1 MKTEHY
7 NTGLSPKEVYEMFQ
21 YKDARI
27 LNLIMGYLGK
37 SREDAV
43 ELWYNSKTRDYLV
56 ENEMCWVS
64 DVRMLDELEME
75 MAGND
80 HWMVG
85 SFE

>member
-7 NTGLSPKEVYEMFQ
+7 NAGLSPKGVYERFKI
-21 YKDARI
+21 KDVRI

-43 ELWYNSKTRDYLV
+43 ELWYNSKTRAYLV

-75 MAGND
+75 IAGND
-80 HWMVG
+80 HWMMG